1 MDIAL
6 QGIEILLAMFTN
18 LKNRN
23 LTLIFVVIF
32 VALTSYIVFSDFF
45 KIDNCLD
52 SGGKW
57 NYETKVCE
65 S

>member
-6 QGIEILLAMFTN
+6 QGIQILSIMFTN
-18 LKNRN
+18 LKIRN
-23 LTLIFVVIF
+23 STLIFVVVI
-32 VALTSYIVFSDFF
+32 VSLTSYIVFSDYF

-57 NYETKVCE
+57 NHETKVCE
-65 S
+65 T